1 MGSDALQ
8 LEPVSAAGGE
18 SARHYGST
26 VAAQGVAL
34 CLGVLTGVL
43 TARMLGPEG
52 RGEYAAIF
60 VWTTGI
66 AALIGFGINQAVAF
80 YLGKRA
86 FTLSEISTAATAIW
100 MGQSVLS
107 ISACILILHY
117 ALAAYSPQVRHAA
130 VIFSLATPAFIGG
143 GYPPALFQGAQNPV
157 KFNVLRSLTPAVYC
171 VILALLYLMHRWSIG
186 VIIGSQAFSY
196 VLVAAIGIV
205 MVRVAFRPTWN
216 WNKAVIKSLIHFGA
230 RAQTTSLTSYFNQ
243 RIDQVM
249 LSLFVPP
256 QQLGYYAVA
265 VSLAAAVI
273 VFPQAAGIV
282 TFSKG
287 SSQQHGD
294 AIATMG
300 VALRASFIW
309 LLVTCGVLYL
319 LADFLIRHVFGN
331 AFEGSILACRILIPG
346 ALMMGMNQVLYNGA
360 SALGR
365 PGLPALAEG
374 ASMLVTAVGLFLLVP
389 HYGYI
394 GAAIVSS
401 IAYTISFFV
410 MLFLANRFLA
420 IDLRTLLLPRG
431 AGLRHGASSG
441 A

>member
-1 MGSDALQ
+1 PS
-8 LEPVSAAGGE
+8 
-18 SARHYGST
+18 
-26 VAAQGVAL
+26 
-34 CLGVLTGVL
+34 
-43 TARMLGPEG
+43 
-52 RGEYAAIF
+52 AIF
-60 VWTTGI
+60 
-66 AALIGFGINQAVAF
+66 
-80 YLGKRA
+80 
-86 FTLSEISTAATAIW
+86 
-100 MGQSVLS
+100 
-107 ISACILILHY
+107 
-117 ALAAYSPQVRHAA
+117 
-130 VIFSLATPAFIGG
+130 
-143 GYPPALFQGAQNPV
+143 QGLQDHLR
-157 KFNVLRSLTPAVYC
+157 FNVLRALTPSIYC
-171 VILALLYLMHRWSIG
+171 VGLLLLFQVRQQSLEEVLGALSFAYVAALLIGGAMVWRTYAPTWKWSKGVVSRLMHFGYR
-186 VIIGSQAFSY
+186 SQA
-196 VLVAAIGIV
+196 
-205 MVRVAFRPTWN
+205 
-216 WNKAVIKSLIHFGA
+216 
-230 RAQTTSLTSYFNQ
+230 TSLTSTFNQ

-256 QQLGYYAVA
+256 EQLGYYAVA
-265 VSLAAAVI
+265 VSLSAAII

-294 AIATMG
+294 AVATMG
-300 VALRASFIW
+300 TALRASFIW
-309 LLVTCGVLYL
+309 LLVTCSVLYL

-365 PGLPALAEG
+365 PGLPAVAEG
-374 ASMLVTAVGLFLLVP
+374 VSMLATAVGLFLLVP

-410 MLFLANRFLA
+410 MLFLAHRFLA

-431 AGLRHGASSG
+431 AGLRDGASNG